1 MFKIMS
7 RISKVSTANLVSAA
21 HIAERA
27 VAVRLVE
34 LFARS
39 SSLDSPTV
47 QVVNMYGDRLDLPA
61 SLADV
66 MLRAAELMAEGLSV
80 TVLADEE
87 MLTTQAAANVLNVSR
102 QYLVR
107 LVDDGKLPAVKV
119 GSHRRLRASDVEA
132 FRSARDRDRQA
143 SLDRLVAFS
152 EDVEGYALQPA
163 NGVDAA

>member
-107 LVDDGKLPAVKV
+107 LVDCQTARKRDPLWAPKRDPFFTVFE
-119 GSHRRLRASDVEA
+119 RRGA
-132 FRSARDRDRQA
+132 
-143 SLDRLVAFS
+143 
-152 EDVEGYALQPA
+152 
-163 NGVDAA
+163 